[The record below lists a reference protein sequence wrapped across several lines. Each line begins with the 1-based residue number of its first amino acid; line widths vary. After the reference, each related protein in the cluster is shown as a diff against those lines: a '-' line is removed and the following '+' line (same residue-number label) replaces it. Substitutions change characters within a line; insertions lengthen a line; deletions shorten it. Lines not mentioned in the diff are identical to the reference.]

1 MKGHAVLGL
10 RRGSWA
16 SNVIVGIVGVDVV
29 GQCVNLHLCVRQSGV
44 LGVEMKTLPVKLLLT
59 FTRNASPTLAME
71 LPPQGDAPITSSEPM
86 EPDIR
91 AIIYR
96 NDLVALRRHLA
107 EVPSSI
113 SSVDS
118 KGRNLLMIAASAGD
132 ARLEVVRLLIAHRAD
147 VNAQQYQ
154 GITAL
159 MFACMIGASLVALQL
174 VAAKADTK
182 IQDGHGLTASEYA
195 RLKGHDDLVALMHN
209 PLHMLRAN
217 DVAASTRRAT
227 NSSDSS
233 SSSSSS
239 ASPSTAACSAAVIAT
254 ASALAQ
260 SELAAPGEPVL
271 SMLPAALLEAAQEGN
286 CDEVRAYIASG
297 GHVDAVDEALQGS
310 MLHAACSAGHQPL
323 ATLLLAAR
331 AAVNLADVNGC
342 TALSVACFAMAHGS
356 VQLLLD
362 HAASVNCQD
371 AVGLTPLMVT
381 ALSGSVQLTR
391 SLLSAHA
398 SRDLRDQ
405 HGQTALMYAQTKSH
419 LAVVALLKR
428 RSYSRAGGGGRVAER
443 RTTPEEDELA
453 ARAADELLIE
463 EEAAAAQGAAA
474 AARAKAK
481 RRARKKR
488 PSGLG
493 PSGDGNAD
501 SIEASSLDPSSA
513 EPSFSSDMSGAAFS
527 VPVRADEYEFSG
539 ADLSVHS
546 DPSSAAS
553 GSSSDPLMSL
563 HRRDTFLSPSSLD
576 ADPRGI
582 ESPFPAQRLHEPH
595 DSCEPARHAVSL
607 AALTGAS
614 AGSPLAWVDP
624 RYLSLSLAEAVAAEG
639 AAAEA
644 ASAEAASAEAASA
657 EAASAAESVDQLVES
672 PTSME
677 DSPLPPPTPPPP
689 SVPGPATSMEDTLL
703 PPPTPPPPPP
713 STPPPPPSSD
723 VAAASSLQAQLEALQ
738 LRLRE
743 QEERMLCVVCLERAR
758 SHVLLPCGH
767 KCLCS
772 SCVDTVLGTGADAVC
787 PLCRTPIQKA
797 QRVFDT

>member
-1 MKGHAVLGL
+1 
-10 RRGSWA
+10 
-16 SNVIVGIVGVDVV
+16 
-29 GQCVNLHLCVRQSGV
+29 
-44 LGVEMKTLPVKLLLT
+44 
-59 FTRNASPTLAME
+59 
-71 LPPQGDAPITSSEPM
+71 M
-86 EPDIR
+86 EPDLR
-91 AIIYR
+91 AIIYG

-195 RLKGHDDLVALMHN
+195 RLKGHDDLVALMHQ

-239 ASPSTAACSAAVIAT
+239 ASRSTAACSAAVVAT

-371 AVGLTPLMVT
+371 AVGLTPLMVA

-488 PSGLG
+488 PSGHG

-501 SIEASSLDPSSA
+501 SSEASSIDPSSA

-527 VPVRADEYEFSG
+527 VPVRADEYEYSG
-539 ADLSVHS
+539 ADLSVHR
-546 DPSSAAS
+546 DPSS

-563 HRRDTFLSPSSLD
+563 HRRDTVLSPSSLD

-582 ESPFPAQRLHEPH
+582 ESSSPAQRLHEPR
-595 DSCEPARHAVSL
+595 DSCEPARHAASL

-624 RYLSLSLAEAVAAEG
+624 RYFSLYLAEAAAAEAVAAE
-639 AAAEA
+639 AAA
-644 ASAEAASAEAASA
+644 
-657 EAASAAESVDQLVES
+657 AAESVEQLVES

-677 DSPLPPPTPPPP
+677 DTPLPLPPPPPPPPPP
-689 SVPGPATSMEDTLL
+689 SVPGPATAPS
-703 PPPTPPPPPP
+703 PPPPPP
-713 STPPPPPSSD
+713 STRPPPPSSD
-723 VAAASSLQAQLEALQ
+723 AAAASSLQAQLEALQ

-772 SCVDTVLGTGADAVC
+772 NCVDTVLGTGADAVC

>member
-1 MKGHAVLGL
+1 
-10 RRGSWA
+10 
-16 SNVIVGIVGVDVV
+16 
-29 GQCVNLHLCVRQSGV
+29 
-44 LGVEMKTLPVKLLLT
+44 
-59 FTRNASPTLAME
+59 
-71 LPPQGDAPITSSEPM
+71 
-86 EPDIR
+86 
-91 AIIYR
+91 
-96 NDLVALRRHLA
+96 
-107 EVPSSI
+107 
-113 SSVDS
+113 
-118 KGRNLLMIAASAGD
+118 
-132 ARLEVVRLLIAHRAD
+132 
-147 VNAQQYQ
+147 
-154 GITAL
+154 
-159 MFACMIGASLVALQL
+159 
-174 VAAKADTK
+174 
-182 IQDGHGLTASEYA
+182 
-195 RLKGHDDLVALMHN
+195 
-209 PLHMLRAN
+209 
-217 DVAASTRRAT
+217 
-227 NSSDSS
+227 
-233 SSSSSS
+233 
-239 ASPSTAACSAAVIAT
+239 
-254 ASALAQ
+254 
-260 SELAAPGEPVL
+260 
-271 SMLPAALLEAAQEGN
+271 MLPAALLEAAQEGN

-371 AVGLTPLMVT
+371 AVGLTPLMVA

-488 PSGLG
+488 PSGHG

-563 HRRDTFLSPSSLD
+563 HRDTFLSPSSLD

-582 ESPFPAQRLHEPH
+582 EPPFPAQRLEPH
-595 DSCEPARHAVSL
+595 DSCEPARHVVL
-607 AALTGAS
+607 PAALTGAS

-624 RYLSLSLAEAVAAEG
+624 RYLSLYLAEAVAAEAVAAEG

-677 DSPLPPPTPPPP
+677 DTP
-689 SVPGPATSMEDTLL
+689 L

-713 STPPPPPSSD
+713 SSG

>member
-1 MKGHAVLGL
+1 MCRVNIHRSAVAFFRGVARAARGL
-10 RRGSWA
+10 RALSTA
-16 SNVIVGIVGVDVV
+16 M
-29 GQCVNLHLCVRQSGV
+29 SG
-44 LGVEMKTLPVKLLLT
+44 
-59 FTRNASPTLAME
+59 
-71 LPPQGDAPITSSEPM
+71 GDAPIPSSELI
-86 EPDIR
+86 EPDLR

-113 SSVDS
+113 SNVDS

-147 VNAQQYQ
+147 VNTQQYQ

-159 MFACMIGASLVALQL
+159 MFASMTGASLVAMQL
-174 VAAKADTK
+174 LAAKADTK

-195 RLKGHDDLVALMHN
+195 RLKGHDDLVALMHQ
-209 PLHMLRAN
+209 PLHMIRAN
-217 DVAASTRRAT
+217 EVAASTRRAT

-239 ASPSTAACSAAVIAT
+239 AAPCTAACSAAVVAT
-254 ASALAQ
+254 ASAFAR
-260 SELAAPGEPVL
+260 SNLAAPGEPAQQ
-271 SMLPAALLEAAQEGN
+271 MLPAALLEAAQEGD
-286 CDEVRAYIASG
+286 CDAVRAYIASG
-297 GHVDAVDEALQGS
+297 GRVDAVDEALQGS

-371 AVGLTPLMVT
+371 AVGLTPLMVA

-428 RSYSRAGGGGRVAER
+428 RSYSRAGGGRVAER

-488 PSGLG
+488 PSGHAPNG
-493 PSGDGNAD
+493 VDNAD
-501 SIEASSLDPSSA
+501 SSEASSIDPSSA
-513 EPSFSSDMSGAAFS
+513 EPSFSSDVSGAAFS
-527 VPVRADEYEFSG
+527 VPVRADEYEYSG

-546 DPSSAAS
+546 DPSS

-563 HRRDTFLSPSSLD
+563 HRRDTLLSPSSLD

-582 ESPFPAQRLHEPH
+582 ESSSPAQRLHEPR
-595 DSCEPARHAVSL
+595 DSCEPARHAASL

-614 AGSPLAWVDP
+614 AGSPLASVDP
-624 RYLSLSLAEAVAAEG
+624 RYLSLYLAEAVAAE
-639 AAAEA
+639 AVAAEA
-644 ASAEAASAEAASA
+644 AA
-657 EAASAAESVDQLVES
+657 AAESVEQLVES
-672 PTSME
+672 PTSVE
-677 DSPLPPPTPPPP
+677 DTPLPLPPPPPPP
-689 SVPGPATSMEDTLL
+689 SVPGPATAPS
-703 PPPTPPPPPP
+703 PPPPPP

-723 VAAASSLQAQLEALQ
+723 AAAASSLQAQLEALQ

-743 QEERMLCVVCLERAR
+743 QEERMLCVVCLERTR

>member
-1 MKGHAVLGL
+1 MRGHRAL
-10 RRGSWA
+10 STA
-16 SNVIVGIVGVDVV
+16 M
-29 GQCVNLHLCVRQSGV
+29 SG
-44 LGVEMKTLPVKLLLT
+44 
-59 FTRNASPTLAME
+59 
-71 LPPQGDAPITSSEPM
+71 GDAPIPSSELI
-86 EPDIR
+86 EPDLR

-113 SSVDS
+113 SNVDS

-147 VNAQQYQ
+147 VNTQQYQ

-159 MFACMIGASLVALQL
+159 MFASMTGASLVAMQL
-174 VAAKADTK
+174 LAAKADTK

-195 RLKGHDDLVALMHN
+195 RLKGHDDLVALMHQ
-209 PLHMLRAN
+209 PLHMIRAN
-217 DVAASTRRAT
+217 EVAASTRRAT

-239 ASPSTAACSAAVIAT
+239 AAPCTAACSAAVVAT
-254 ASALAQ
+254 ASAFAR
-260 SELAAPGEPVL
+260 SNLAAPGEPAQQ
-271 SMLPAALLEAAQEGN
+271 MLPAALLEAAQEGD
-286 CDEVRAYIASG
+286 CDAVRAYIASG
-297 GHVDAVDEALQGS
+297 GRVDAVDEALQGS

-371 AVGLTPLMVT
+371 AVGLTPLMVA

-428 RSYSRAGGGGRVAER
+428 RSYSRAGGGRVAER

-488 PSGLG
+488 PSGHAPNG
-493 PSGDGNAD
+493 VDNAD
-501 SIEASSLDPSSA
+501 SSEASSIDPSSA
-513 EPSFSSDMSGAAFS
+513 EPSFSSDVSGAAFS
-527 VPVRADEYEFSG
+527 VPVRADEYEYSG

-546 DPSSAAS
+546 DPSS

-563 HRRDTFLSPSSLD
+563 HRRDTLLSPSSLD

-582 ESPFPAQRLHEPH
+582 ESSSPAQRLHEPR
-595 DSCEPARHAVSL
+595 DSCEPARHAASL

-614 AGSPLAWVDP
+614 AGSPLASVDP
-624 RYLSLSLAEAVAAEG
+624 RYLSLYLAEAVAAE
-639 AAAEA
+639 AVAAEAEAAEA
-644 ASAEAASAEAASA
+644 AA
-657 EAASAAESVDQLVES
+657 AAESVEQLVES
-672 PTSME
+672 PTSVE
-677 DSPLPPPTPPPP
+677 DTPLPLPPPPPPP
-689 SVPGPATSMEDTLL
+689 SVPGPATAPS
-703 PPPTPPPPPP
+703 PPPPPP

-723 VAAASSLQAQLEALQ
+723 AAAASSLQAQLEALQ

-743 QEERMLCVVCLERAR
+743 QEERMLCVVCLERTR

>member
-1 MKGHAVLGL
+1 
-10 RRGSWA
+10 
-16 SNVIVGIVGVDVV
+16 
-29 GQCVNLHLCVRQSGV
+29 
-44 LGVEMKTLPVKLLLT
+44 
-59 FTRNASPTLAME
+59 
-71 LPPQGDAPITSSEPM
+71 M

-195 RLKGHDDLVALMHN
+195 RLKGHDDLVALMHQ

-239 ASPSTAACSAAVIAT
+239 ASRSTAACSAAVVAT

-371 AVGLTPLMVT
+371 AVGLTPLMVA

-488 PSGLG
+488 PSGHG

-563 HRRDTFLSPSSLD
+563 HRDSFLSPSSLD

-582 ESPFPAQRLHEPH
+582 EPPFPAQRLEPH
-595 DSCEPARHAVSL
+595 DSCEPARHVVL
-607 AALTGAS
+607 PAALTGAS

-624 RYLSLSLAEAVAAEG
+624 RYLSLYSAEAVAAEAVAAEG

-677 DSPLPPPTPPPP
+677 DTPLPPPTPPPP
-689 SVPGPATSMEDTLL
+689 SVPGPATSMEDTPL

-713 STPPPPPSSD
+713 SSG